1 MWSKLKYSFLKW
13 TFNELIIFAR
23 RNTLE
28 KGEYMINHFE
38 MQQIFEAKKMEIDLR
53 IQQQS
58 SYRQID
64 KNNAKLSLFELFK
77 KMFSNRKDSKKDEY
91 CENC

>member
-1 MWSKLKYSFLKW
+1 
-13 TFNELIIFAR
+13 
-23 RNTLE
+23 
-28 KGEYMINHFE
+28 MINHFE
-38 MQQIFEAKKMEIDLR
+38 MQQIIEAKKMEIDRR

-77 KMFSNRKDSKKDEY
+77 KMFSKKDEY

>member
-1 MWSKLKYSFLKW
+1 
-13 TFNELIIFAR
+13 
-23 RNTLE
+23 
-28 KGEYMINHFE
+28 MINHFE
-38 MQQIFEAKKMEIDLR
+38 MQQIIEAKKMEINRR

-64 KNNAKLSLFELFK
+64 KNNTKLSLFELFK

-91 CENC
+91 CTNC